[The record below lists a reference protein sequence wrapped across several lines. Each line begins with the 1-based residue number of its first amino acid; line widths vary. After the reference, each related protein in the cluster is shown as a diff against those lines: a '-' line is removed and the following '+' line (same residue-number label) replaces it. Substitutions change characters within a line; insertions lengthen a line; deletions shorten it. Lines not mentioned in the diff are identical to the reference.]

1 MFLFSTFA
9 GAVVLGFCAPS
20 VLPFTITGPSSAHSN
35 GPITITWTSVST
47 DPTLFEIDIDE
58 NLDSLLQSD
67 PYTIINDLE
76 AASGSATFDL
86 PALSVGTHRIA
97 FSSTDGFQILT
108 EGSIEILAEGSS
120 SIPSSS
126 SVSSSTSTSISTPP
140 APPTSPSSP
149 SSSTKSSPPSIP
161 TSTQSQTTTSE
172 PQKSPPVSSPPASS
186 TGSTPS
192 PSSSPSPSI
201 PGSTQS
207 QPEPQFQTT
216 ASDPQTRVTK
226 THSNAGAIAGGVVGA
241 TVVIL
246 LALLGCWYLSRRR
259 GSAAASQESYGAA
272 SQESYGGSQTPQFLA
287 APVSNALAGGV
298 QNRSQIDEF
307 RSWEDSEMA
316 APFATTHAPP
326 ASTISTSRKR
336 PIGAPAVNTQSGS
349 GPSRDELLEEV
360 QRLRQHMT
368 TAAPPAYPGHE

>member
-1 MFLFSTFA
+1 MFLLSTRTLA

-20 VLPFTITGPSSAHSN
+20 VLPFTMTGPSSAHSN

-67 PYTIINDLE
+67 PYYIINDLE
-76 AASGSATFDL
+76 TASGSATFDL
-86 PALSVGTHRIA
+86 PVLSVGTHRIA
-97 FSSTDGFQILT
+97 FSSTDSFQILT

-126 SVSSSTSTSISTPP
+126 SVSSSTSTPIPTPP
-140 APPTSPSSP
+140 APPTTPSSP
-149 SSSTKSSPPSIP
+149 SSSTKSSPPFIP

-172 PQKSPPVSSPPASS
+172 PQKSAPVSSTPASS
-186 TGSTPS
+186 TGSMPS
-192 PSSSPSPSI
+192 PSSSPAPSI
-201 PGSTQS
+201 PSSTQS
-207 QPEPQFQTT
+207 QPQSQPQSQTT
-216 ASDPQTRVTK
+216 TSDPQIRVTK
-226 THSNAGAIAGGVVGA
+226 PHSNASAIAGGVVGA

-259 GSAAASQESYGAA
+259 RSAAASQKSYGR
-272 SQESYGGSQTPQFLA
+272 SQTPQFLV

-298 QNRSQIDEF
+298 ENRSQIDEF
-307 RSWEDSEMA
+307 RSWEDSEMTA
-316 APFATTHAPP
+316 SSATTRAPP

-336 PIGAPAVNTQSGS
+336 PIGAPAVNTAQSGS
-349 GPSRDELLEEV
+349 GPSRDELLEEI
-360 QRLRQHMT
+360 QRLRQHMIIIS
-368 TAAPPAYPGHE
+368 PPAYPGHE